1 MAGSL
6 LWPTDVPDDLR
17 LPDLDPR
24 RYFDPAE
31 IDEARD
37 YETFTTINAIL
48 STIVLV
54 VVLALYARH
63 GERFT
68 RESAAGRIG
77 TGMLLGMLGFAFV
90 WFAQLPFGL
99 VQLWWDRR
107 HDVSEVGYLEYVFSS
122 WFSLGGVFLFVCVA
136 IGIVMALA
144 RLFRDQWWIPGA
156 AVFVGLGLLFSFV
169 APYLV
174 PDQEPLRNQ
183 RLAAAAEQLAR
194 EQGVSDIPVNVENV
208 DEFTDEPNAF
218 AAGLGPTRRVILWNT
233 LLESPFSDREVR
245 VVIAHELGHHSRD
258 HIWKSFGWFALVAAP
273 MALLVAFTTRRRGGM
288 YYPRAVPLALFVVI
302 VLQIVVTPVQNVIS
316 RHYESEAD
324 WVALE
329 TARDPRA
336 QRNVFRD
343 LTETSDADPDPPQW
357 EVVLFG
363 THPTAMQRIEMAEAW
378 RARNRP

>member
-1 MAGSL
+1 
-6 LWPTDVPDDLR
+6 
-17 LPDLDPR
+17 
-24 RYFDPAE
+24 
-31 IDEARD
+31 
-37 YETFTTINAIL
+37 
-48 STIVLV
+48 
-54 VVLALYARH
+54 
-63 GERFT
+63 
-68 RESAAGRIG
+68 
-77 TGMLLGMLGFAFV
+77 
-90 WFAQLPFGL
+90 
-99 VQLWWDRR
+99 
-107 HDVSEVGYLEYVFSS
+107 
-122 WFSLGGVFLFVCVA
+122 
-136 IGIVMALA
+136 
-144 RLFRDQWWIPGA
+144 
-156 AVFVGLGLLFSFV
+156 
-169 APYLV
+169 
-174 PDQEPLRNQ
+174 
-183 RLAAAAEQLAR
+183 
-194 EQGVSDIPVNVENV
+194 
-208 DEFTDEPNAF
+208 
-218 AAGLGPTRRVILWNT
+218 
-233 LLESPFSDREVR
+233 
-245 VVIAHELGHHSRD
+245 VIAHELGHHSRD